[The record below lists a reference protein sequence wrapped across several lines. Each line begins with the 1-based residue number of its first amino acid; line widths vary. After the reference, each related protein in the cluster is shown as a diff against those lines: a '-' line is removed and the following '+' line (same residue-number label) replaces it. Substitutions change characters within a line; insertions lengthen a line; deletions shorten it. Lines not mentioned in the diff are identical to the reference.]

1 MSKQAF
7 VYFMTNVSHSALYV
21 GVTNNLVRRVAE
33 HKGGVTPGFTAT
45 YHCTRLVY
53 FEATDY
59 ITAAIAR
66 EKQLKNWKR
75 DWKNQLIAKMNPE
88 WRDLG
93 PEIGVTDSLVREIA
107 GQARNDA
114 GSGV

>member
-1 MSKQAF
+1 MTKQAY
-7 VYFMTNVSHSALYV
+7 VYFMTNASHDVLYL

-33 HKGGVTPGFTAT
+33 HKSMATPGFTAR
-45 YHCTRLVY
+45 YRCTRLVY

-59 ITAAIAR
+59 VTAAIAR

-75 DWKNQLIAKMNPE
+75 EWKNQLITKMNPD

-93 PEIGVTDSLVREIA
+93 PDIGVTDSLVREIA
-107 GQARNDA
+107 GQARNEA
-114 GSGV
+114 V